1 MGDVKIC
8 DANSD
13 DDVKFENIIAHKKD
27 LIDRI
32 NKGEKTEC
40 YACPVLENK
49 EWLKV
54 EDENFDHISIEHHAR
69 CNMRCTYCSDTY
81 YGGKVA
87 NYDIMK
93 CLNELV
99 IKKKIRDDAQVAW
112 GGGEPTMAK
121 DFKEIIKFI
130 NSKVRPKTQRFFSNA
145 INYSEEIAYLLKNNI
160 ASLTT
165 SVDAGSIES
174 FKKIRGVRQ
183 YTQVLKNLKRYF
195 DCSPNNTVI
204 KFIFTEL
211 NSTKDEVKGF
221 TEDIKKFGLSNA
233 NFMISANFKDEK
245 LTKEQGVL
253 ILYMHSLLVENGSQ
267 TCVLDDHVRPRI
279 NKLAKIILNDKNL
292 IKKHPLEVT
301 NTISKIKETQ
311 KNLKQIIV
319 WGIGEYANLL
329 LNNSIT
335 FANSKVKFFVDS
347 NYHKQGTKFRNSIVL
362 KPDEVINCNEPILIA
377 SSFWYHDIVK
387 NLEEFGV
394 DKRRILSSSLI

>member
-1 MGDVKIC
+1 
-8 DANSD
+8 
-13 DDVKFENIIAHKKD
+13 
-27 LIDRI
+27 
-32 NKGEKTEC
+32 
-40 YACPVLENK
+40 
-49 EWLKV
+49 
-54 EDENFDHISIEHHAR
+54 
-69 CNMRCTYCSDTY
+69 
-81 YGGKVA
+81 
-87 NYDIMK
+87 
-93 CLNELV
+93 
-99 IKKKIRDDAQVAW
+99 
-112 GGGEPTMAK
+112 
-121 DFKEIIKFI
+121 
-130 NSKVRPKTQRFFSNA
+130 
-145 INYSEEIAYLLKNNI
+145 
-160 ASLTT
+160 
-165 SVDAGSIES
+165 
-174 FKKIRGVRQ
+174 
-183 YTQVLKNLKRYF
+183 
-195 DCSPNNTVI
+195 
-204 KFIFTEL
+204 
-211 NSTKDEVKGF
+211 
-221 TEDIKKFGLSNA
+221 
-233 NFMISANFKDEK
+233 
-245 LTKEQGVL
+245 
-253 ILYMHSLLVENGSQ
+253 MHSLLVENGSQ